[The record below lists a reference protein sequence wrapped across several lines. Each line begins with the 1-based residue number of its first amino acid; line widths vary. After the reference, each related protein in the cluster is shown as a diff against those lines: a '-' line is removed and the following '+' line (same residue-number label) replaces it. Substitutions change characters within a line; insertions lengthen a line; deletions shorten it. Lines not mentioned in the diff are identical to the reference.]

1 MRELEVERPVVPAGE
16 QFSFR
21 VLDSHAM
28 KIYDRPLA
36 PNPRRLR
43 IFAAEKGLKIPYEM
57 VEGNRNRQ
65 PEFLA
70 KNPAG
75 SLPVLELDDGSCIA
89 ESVAICRYL
98 EGLHPE
104 PNLLGRDFKEQAI
117 IEMWSRRIELNLFG
131 PLGRAFWHTDPRFA
145 GLPIKQFPDYGASQF
160 ALAQFQIAW
169 LDAQLKGKE
178 FIAASR
184 MTIADIHGLVAI
196 DFGIRAGLKL
206 APELKEIN
214 RWHSAIASRPSASA

>member
-1 MRELEVERPVVPAGE
+1 MARKSWR
-16 QFSFR
+16 QFCVMS
-21 VLDSHAM
+21 SAM
-28 KIYDRPLA
+28 KIYDLPLA

-43 IFAAEKGLKIPYEM
+43 IFVAEKGLKIPFET
-57 VEGNRNRQ
+57 VEAGRNRS

-75 SLPVLELDDGSCIA
+75 SLPVLELDDGTCLA

-98 EGLHPE
+98 EAQHPQ
-104 PNLLGRDFKEQAI
+104 PNLMGRDPTEQAV

-131 PLGRAFWHTDPRFA
+131 PAGRAFWHTDPRFS
-145 GLPIKQFPDYGASQF
+145 GFPIKQFPDYGASQRD
-160 ALAQFQIAW
+160 LVQLQLAW

-184 MTIADIHGLVAI
+184 YTIADIHGLVAI
-196 DFGIRAGLKL
+196 DFAKRASIKLDPGLT
-206 APELKEIN
+206 EVG
-214 RWHSAIASRPSASA
+214 RWYTAMASRPSANA

>member
-1 MRELEVERPVVPAGE
+1 
-16 QFSFR
+16 
-21 VLDSHAM
+21 M

-43 IFAAEKGLKIPYEM
+43 IFVAEKGLKIPCET
-57 VEGNRNRQ
+57 VEAGRNRS

-98 EGLHPE
+98 EGQYPE
-104 PNLLGRDFKEQAI
+104 PNLMGRDATEQAI

-131 PLGRAFWHTDPRFA
+131 PVGRAFWHTDPRFA
-145 GLPIKQFPDYGASQF
+145 GLPIRQFPDYGASQRD
-160 ALAQFQIAW
+160 LAQLQLAW
-169 LDAQLKGKE
+169 FDAQLKGKE

-184 MTIADIHGLVAI
+184 YTIADIHGLVAI
-196 DFGIRAGLKL
+196 DFGMRAGVKL
-206 APELKEIN
+206 DPGLKEVS
-214 RWHSAIASRPSASA
+214 RWYSAIASRPSANA

>member
-1 MRELEVERPVVPAGE
+1 
-16 QFSFR
+16 
-21 VLDSHAM
+21 M

-43 IFAAEKGLKIPYEM
+43 VFVAEKGLQIPYEI
-57 VEGNRNRQ
+57 VEAGRNRT

-98 EGLHPE
+98 EGHHPE
-104 PNLLGRDFKEQAI
+104 PNLMGRDATEQAI

-131 PLGRAFWHTDPRFA
+131 PVGRAFWHTDPRFA
-145 GLPIKQFPDYGASQF
+145 GLPIKQFPDYGASQRD
-160 ALAQFQIAW
+160 LAHLQVAW
-169 LDAQLKGKE
+169 LDSQLKGKE
-178 FIAASR
+178 FIAVSR
-184 MTIADIHGLVAI
+184 YTIADIHGLVAI

-206 APELKEIN
+206 DPALKEVS
-214 RWHSAIASRPSASA
+214 RWHSAMAARPSANA